1 MVPVEV
7 LALTLLMVFAIL
19 STLEFQAPR
28 AKLAIKHLRQSYKTN
43 IGLFDVE
50 GGAATR
56 PTRQITSP
64 LFDRVTIRLNENYF
78 SGKQFVITTH
88 NYYVSI

>member
-1 MVPVEV
+1 MVNLSPDTSVGDD
-7 LALTLLMVFAIL
+7 LLGGCL
-19 STLEFQAPR
+19 
-28 AKLAIKHLRQSYKTN
+28 HGKTN

-88 NYYVSI
+88 YYYVSI